1 MLTDLLAAPRAIALT
16 VFVLAAMA
24 VAGCGGSSDDEST
37 STTASTTSTT
47 SNATTT
53 TGAQNGGGTTAK
65 PVAAPKPTESVTD
78 AEKRIAKAFDSGD
91 CDQIIELAPIAR
103 RPTGAAA
110 QTRCE
115 QLKSRFADAK
125 ATDTEAFGK
134 GGGVIDYAGTSVFSA
149 VLVVDEDGLY
159 RIALIDP
166 FLHEKSVGTKLAPQF
181 KQAADDAV
189 KALSDH
195 DCDAL
200 LAAANRRLGPGAFD
214 QSALC
219 DFADNNPVAAVLQA
233 VPDVKLDEI
242 GGNADYALYGLGGP
256 GAYYVILMA
265 RESDKNLPQG
275 GEPLPKDA
283 PEYGFAGVVPTN
295 TRDAS
300 N

>member
-47 SNATTT
+47 SDATTT
-53 TGAQNGGGTTAK
+53 TSAQNGGGTTAK
-65 PVAAPKPTESVTD
+65 PVAAPKPTESVKD

-134 GGGVIDYAGTSVFSA
+134 AVGVIDYAGTSVFSA

-159 RIALIDP
+159 KIALIDP

-181 KQAADDAV
+181 KQTADECRQGAR
-189 KALSDH
+189 ATMTATPCL
-195 DCDAL
+195 
-200 LAAANRRLGPGAFD
+200 RRPTAGSARVPFD

-219 DFADNNPVAAVLQA
+219 DFADNNQVAAVLQA
-233 VPDVKLDEI
+233 IPDAKLDPA

-265 RESDKNLPQG
+265 RESDENLPQG
-275 GEPLPKDA
+275 ASRCRRTLPSMALQDRA
-283 PEYGFAGVVPTN
+283 DEHA
-295 TRDAS
+295 RRL
-300 N
+300 